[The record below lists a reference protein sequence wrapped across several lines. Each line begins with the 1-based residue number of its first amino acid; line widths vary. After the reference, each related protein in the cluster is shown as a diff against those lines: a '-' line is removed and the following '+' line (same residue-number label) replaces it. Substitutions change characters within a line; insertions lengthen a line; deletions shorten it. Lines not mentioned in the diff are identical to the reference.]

1 MTLRGV
7 RDDDLEVLYENQ
19 ADPRSA
25 AMAGTAARDRD
36 EFLAHR
42 ARVEADTEALQRVIL
57 LDGGE
62 VAGDIGS
69 WRSEN
74 GFREIGYRIGGQFWG
89 RGIATAAL
97 TAFLAELDERPLYA
111 HALKTNAASIRVL
124 EKCGFVQVPEGA
136 EVGDDPETYEFVL
149 H

>member
-19 ADPRSA
+19 ADPESA
-25 AMAGTAARDRD
+25 AMAGVDARDR
-36 EFLAHR
+36 EGFLAHQ
-42 ARVEADTEALQRVIL
+42 ARVEADPETLQRVIL
-57 LDGGE
+57 LDRGE
-62 VAGDIGS
+62 VAGDVAS
-69 WRSEN
+69 WRSES
-74 GFREIGYRIGGQFWG
+74 GVREIGYRIGRQFWG
-89 RGIATAAL
+89 RGIASAAL
-97 TAFLAELDERPLYA
+97 TAFLAELDGRPLYA